1 MLYPPELRGTQEKV
15 LCCSRCYLLPST
27 AKAGQTAMNFF
38 NHGKFGF
45 LAQTILLAWPSPQA
59 RVLQFASLLSLF
71 AGAVLFLSACSSES
85 SRLSIK
91 MHHPETRQAL
101 TCAASDQ
108 PTQGNSPALAAAVE
122 TCAKQLE
129 AQGFVRER

>member
-1 MLYPPELRGTQEKV
+1 
-15 LCCSRCYLLPST
+15 
-27 AKAGQTAMNFF
+27 MNFF

-45 LAQTILLAWPSPQA
+45 LAQTILIERPAPQA
-59 RVLQFASLLSLF
+59 RVLQIASLLSLL
-71 AGAVLFLSACSSES
+71 AGAVLFLTACSSES

-91 MHHPETRQAL
+91 MYHPETRQAL

-108 PTQGNSPALAAAVE
+108 LSRANSPVLAVVVE

-129 AQGFVRER
+129 AQGFIREN

>member
-1 MLYPPELRGTQEKV
+1 
-15 LCCSRCYLLPST
+15 
-27 AKAGQTAMNFF
+27 MNFF

-45 LAQTILLAWPSPQA
+45 LAQTILIESPSPQA

-71 AGAVLFLSACSSES
+71 AGTFLFLSACSSES

-108 PTQGNSPALAAAVE
+108 LSQANSPALAAAVE
-122 TCAKQLE
+122 TCARQLE
-129 AQGFVRER
+129 AQGFIREN